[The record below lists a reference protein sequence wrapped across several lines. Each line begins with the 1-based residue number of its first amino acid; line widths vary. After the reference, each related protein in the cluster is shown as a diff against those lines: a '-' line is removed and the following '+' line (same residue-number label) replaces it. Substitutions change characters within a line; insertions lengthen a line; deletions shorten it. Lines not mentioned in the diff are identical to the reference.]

1 MAGFFLY
8 TLRKTQVGKKLRFFG
23 KLRYFSKTQVPKMK
37 KGDLDRKFLGENA
50 DFWSVFD
57 PFPETQVK
65 ISAKLRSIL
74 IKLRSENRK
83 TYLNRKSGTCED
95 S

>member
-1 MAGFFLY
+1 
-8 TLRKTQVGKKLRFFG
+8 
-23 KLRYFSKTQVPKMK
+23 MK